1 MGTQPTTHQGYFRN
15 LKWDTLCKVL
25 GMVLTH
31 NKNLLNFSH
40 ITTNK
45 STFLTLNHLLSIRI
59 QNPFIQE
66 SYSWALKYFSDF
78 LENLVT
84 T

>member
-1 MGTQPTTHQGYFRN
+1 M
-15 LKWDTLCKVL
+15 
-25 GMVLTH
+25 
-31 NKNLLNFSH
+31 
-40 ITTNK
+40 K
-45 STFLTLNHLLSIRI
+45 STFLTLDHLLSIGI

-66 SYSWALKYFSDF
+66 SYSWALKYLSDF